1 MPTGRIMLSVFTLA
15 GKPIHA
21 RNPDAEE
28 TKKLKYLKK
37 PRTPRLTHTLVAIQ
51 KRRHAGL
58 SAPPEHL
65 ADDVIH
71 CR

>member
-15 GKPIHA
+15 GKPSHA

-28 TKKLKYLKK
+28 TKKLKYLKQ
-37 PRTPRLTHTLVAIQ
+37 PRTPRLTQTLVAIQ

-58 SAPPEHL
+58 SVRPSIWPTM
-65 ADDVIH
+65 
-71 CR
+71 